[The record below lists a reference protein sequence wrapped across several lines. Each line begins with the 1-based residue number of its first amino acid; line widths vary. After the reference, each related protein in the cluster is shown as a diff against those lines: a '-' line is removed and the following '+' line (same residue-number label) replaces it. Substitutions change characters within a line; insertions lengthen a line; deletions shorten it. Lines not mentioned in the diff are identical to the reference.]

1 MLNEKRIK
9 TMRERLGKA
18 SELVNN
24 DQYLPRARRVQMD
37 CSADEFEG
45 ICQLAKQANNPQHYF
60 MKVISKQAI
69 ERTLNYVRRILK
81 RPVQAMV
88 YLKRRIQGTS
98 KQWLEYVADKLSDGH
113 YSMADVVEMVD
124 LAIDKRYPDRYLVGI
139 LKRKESAKNANC

>member
-1 MLNEKRIK
+1 MLNEKRIT

-45 ICQLAKQANNPQHYF
+45 ICQLARRADNPQHYF
-60 MKVISKQAI
+60 MKLISKQAI
-69 ERTLNYVRRILK
+69 ERTLDYVRRILK

-98 KQWLEYVADKLSDGH
+98 KQWLEYVADKLVAGH
-113 YSMADVVEMVD
+113 YSMADVVAMTE
-124 LAIDKRYPDRYLVGI
+124 LAYRKRHPDRYIVGI
-139 LKRKESAKNANC
+139 LKKGFIRS